1 MKIIKRGELPKNKV
15 YQLVCHQCKT
25 LFEFEKHEAQ
35 LFNDRGDMVL
45 VINCPVCKNT
55 LSVDQ

>member
-1 MKIIKRGELPKNKV
+1 MKIIKQGELPKNKV

-25 LFEFEKHEAQ
+25 IFEFEKHEAQ

-45 VINCPVCKNT
+45 VIDCPVCKRT
-55 LSVDQ
+55 LSVNQ

>member
-1 MKIIKRGELPKNKV
+1 MKIIERGELPQNKI
-15 YQLVCHQCKT
+15 YQTKCHRCKT
-25 LFEFEKHEAQ
+25 VFEFEKNEAQ

-55 LSVDQ
+55 LSVNQ